1 MDAEDRRTEIAHKR
15 SLIEAH
21 TKRQRVLEQQAA
33 QFGPYVPTHIAID
46 LDEVKSAI
54 VALQREIAALE
65 GRSESLTAPPGSASV
80 PVIPAVRRSG
90 IALDLSHQQRK
101 WDRFAA
107 FAGQP
112 AWQFQIIDQGIIQQR
127 TQIDHAAA
135 LLVALPFDSVLARD
149 EIHYL
154 DAWVLAGGGLFLLGN
169 YAADTHHMGNPSALA
184 RRFGLQFAN
193 DLILPAE
200 RSSESDARVQ
210 PRSLNADLAVKIA
223 PAGDQQ
229 HPILRG
235 IGEVA
240 FLSAC
245 SVEISAD
252 PEGTAEYLLRAPASS
267 AVMRPRGVVDED
279 GWMPVIERW
288 ELAQHAPAP
297 LLAACRHGKGRVV
310 IAGSRKLCTL
320 DYGDNTAL
328 VRNILAWLADSI
340 W

>member
-1 MDAEDRRTEIAHKR
+1 MDPDKLRDELDHKR
-15 SLIEAH
+15 ALIEIH
-21 TKRQRVLEQQAA
+21 TKQRRVLEQQVAR
-33 QFGPYVPTHIAID
+33 FGLHAPAHIQTE

-54 VALQREIAALE
+54 AALEREIATLE
-65 GRSESLTAPPGSASV
+65 GRAGGSAPHATGASAPAI
-80 PVIPAVRRSG
+80 PVVQRSG
-90 IALDLSHQQRK
+90 VALDLSHQQRK

-112 AWQFQIIDQGIIQQR
+112 AWQFRIIDQGIIQQR
-127 TQIDHAAA
+127 AEIDYSSA
-135 LLVALPFDSVLARD
+135 LLVVLPFDSVFTQE
-149 EIHYL
+149 EIDYL

-193 DLILPAE
+193 DLVLPAE
-200 RSSESDARVQ
+200 RVSESDARVQ

-223 PAGDQQ
+223 LADDQR

-235 IGEVA
+235 IREVA

-245 SVEISAD
+245 SVEIIAD
-252 PEGTAEYLLRAPASS
+252 PEGTAKYLLNAPATS
-267 AVMRPRGVVDED
+267 AVMQPRGIVDQD

-297 LLAACRHGKGRVV
+297 LLAACRHGKGRIVV
-310 IAGSRKLCTL
+310 AGSRKICTL
-320 DYGDNTAL
+320 DYRDNLAL
-328 VRNILAWLADSI
+328 VRNILAWLAEPR
-340 W
+340 